1 MALFPPSSPRPSRP
15 LRPPLPRSS
24 PSALASRRA
33 LTSASTAPPGPPSPV
48 QRRRLSYLE
57 AATCQKRP
65 AVLHA
70 TPCRG
75 AESPARKAPRRSP
88 LAATVVRRA
97 AAGAFNP
104 VATTRD
110 VSVFVLH
117 PASPPRPTPTSASS
131 ASRSPRK
138 PAAPHR
144 SAAPSRSAAPQ
155 TAKAQP
161 SSAPQAAKAARTNN
175 RKKKKKKPSSSTKS
189 AVPAP
194 SNTKTNKKKI
204 TTRQQNISTVISN
217 EINQWARSDATFDVE
232 LENDFT
238 EQEFVTW
245 ESGFKKQIAWRFK
258 RTQVT
263 AADHVASLGLGL
275 RSDAR
280 DDLLIDEDARLCN
293 VTDQRR
299 LSRCHFEDLLRLQ
312 SGARLVLYLKTNS
325 RSTNVCP
332 SLVLKPFDGKLWD
345 AAQLQRDASV
355 GGDITTLAGK
365 KYVVLKT
372 TMLHARS
379 HHDAVSGDVSL
390 SQVQKRFFAKEG
402 FTLKHDGTES
412 TLTLSWQQ
420 VIALSED
427 LLIFG
432 PPLDGTRQYRR
443 CFKGKGES
451 YCKRVYKNLAK
462 ETLGDVLTSSALTM
476 AYQEKM
482 IEFREKEI
490 ARLRL
495 AKDVVAFNDT
505 KHGERFIR
513 VWDNM
518 CQRRLTSAVTG
529 FNDYN
534 RPLIDLETVDDF
546 VDTAAR
552 VFPSLWLHLCN
563 LRGVDGNRHKGDSVN
578 IQRRKRQVLLQLMVL
593 KRMRNFRALKWWSVI
608 QGIGYTGWG
617 VGSTAIN
624 AIKTFGSV
632 CSSKTRTRAVAVLCS
647 KLVQR
652 QTSLFSREAAITFVI
667 DNYGE
672 TVKLLHQR
680 GERSATRLSG
690 THEMAIK
697 VNQYTDTKHD
707 HVKCEVKY
715 VVDQDYPSPVL
726 MANYDADHSSGMSDA
741 TFYQTHASR
750 APASAPCS
758 TGARVRAYIARRD
771 DSTWIY
777 EMGDVFSSDNK
788 TQPDQLCSTLDRE
801 TVLEFQELASESDVK
816 KIVEAARDMQKQS
829 RRIWNPHG
837 DDVTLTNYMGL
848 VTMDEDTTRENGA
861 LGLDV
866 AAKCGLLVKNG
877 SGQWSLADDA
887 DTRRVYFVGD
897 AKTADLFEKCIHNL
911 ENNPT
916 IASDQDKFAE
926 LDTFVNTMKKMIVK
940 PGDWHAGLTML
951 QAIMN
956 TFGMASSSL

>member
-1 MALFPPSSPRPSRP
+1 MGIQVFFQALGTVAHIHLPLPITPSFALRDSPIANLVNLP
-15 LRPPLPRSS
+15 PPLLLPKNKTTSPAHSPHGALSS
-24 PSALASRRA
+24 IIAAPLAP
-33 LTSASTAPPGPPSPV
+33 APPPSP
-48 QRRRLSYLE
+48 
-57 AATCQKRP
+57 AFF
-65 AVLHA
+65 AVSSCVA
-70 TPCRG
+70 PCTHLRQHR
-75 AESPARKAPRRSP
+75 ASWSS
-88 LAATVVRRA
+88 LA
-97 AAGAFNP
+97 
-104 VATTRD
+104 
-110 VSVFVLH
+110 
-117 PASPPRPTPTSASS
+117 RPTPSPLLPRGSDVPEA
-131 ASRSPRK
+131 AGCSPRH
-138 PAAPHR
+138 AV
-144 SAAPSRSAAPQ
+144 SRRRVARQ
-155 TAKAQP
+155 EGTQAQP
-161 SSAPQAAKAARTNN
+161 ACCHRRPPRCRWGIQSCRHDAGRLRVRPPPRVPSSSDADERKLRVAVAPEARRSTSIGRAESVGRATDGKGTAVTAPQAAKAARTNN

-427 LLIFG
+427 LLIFR

-505 KHGERFIR
+505 KHGERFFR

-518 CQRRLTSAVTG
+518 CRRRLTSAVTG

-563 LRGVDGNRHKGDSVN
+563 LRGVDGNRHKCDSVN

-608 QGIGYTGWG
+608 QGIGYTG
-617 VGSTAIN
+617 
-624 AIKTFGSV
+624 
-632 CSSKTRTRAVAVLCS
+632 
-647 KLVQR
+647 
-652 QTSLFSREAAITFVI
+652 
-667 DNYGE
+667 
-672 TVKLLHQR
+672 
-680 GERSATRLSG
+680 
-690 THEMAIK
+690 
-697 VNQYTDTKHD
+697 
-707 HVKCEVKY
+707 
-715 VVDQDYPSPVL
+715 
-726 MANYDADHSSGMSDA
+726 
-741 TFYQTHASR
+741 
-750 APASAPCS
+750 
-758 TGARVRAYIARRD
+758 
-771 DSTWIY
+771 
-777 EMGDVFSSDNK
+777 
-788 TQPDQLCSTLDRE
+788 
-801 TVLEFQELASESDVK
+801 
-816 KIVEAARDMQKQS
+816 
-829 RRIWNPHG
+829 
-837 DDVTLTNYMGL
+837 
-848 VTMDEDTTRENGA
+848 
-861 LGLDV
+861 
-866 AAKCGLLVKNG
+866 
-877 SGQWSLADDA
+877 
-887 DTRRVYFVGD
+887 
-897 AKTADLFEKCIHNL
+897 
-911 ENNPT
+911 
-916 IASDQDKFAE
+916 
-926 LDTFVNTMKKMIVK
+926 
-940 PGDWHAGLTML
+940 
-951 QAIMN
+951 
-956 TFGMASSSL
+956 